1 MLVKFSLKNLF
12 CSKKF
17 DPEKFVFVAMP
28 KTGRITYQ
36 SVRFFFPASA
46 EHVKIMQFVSAMNTA
61 LARNCFVSNCQSN
74 IVFFREN
81 IMKHTNR
88 SSVLLLTLLLT
99 SSLAFAGKVAPKG
112 YLVDSS
118 NDPVRSGFGL
128 CWHTG
133 TWTPADAVVEGCD
146 DMLKPAPTPAPV
158 PTSQSDTVDPAP
170 ATAAPAPAEAA
181 TGEPAPMAETPA
193 PVPAPAAAAAPTAEK
208 VTFEADAFFDFD
220 KFALKPAGKA
230 KLADLVS
237 KLKGTDIEVVVATGH
252 TDSVGTEAYNLKL
265 SMRRANAV
273 KAFLV
278 SKGIPADRIFTEG
291 KGESKPVASNKTSEG
306 RAKNRRVEVEVV
318 GNRNK

>member
-1 MLVKFSLKNLF
+1 MIKY
-12 CSKKF
+12 
-17 DPEKFVFVAMP
+17 
-28 KTGRITYQ
+28 I
-36 SVRFFFPASA
+36 
-46 EHVKIMQFVSAMNTA
+46 
-61 LARNCFVSNCQSN
+61 
-74 IVFFREN
+74 
-81 IMKHTNR
+81 NR
-88 SSVLLLTLLLT
+88 RTLLLLTLALT
-99 SSLAFAGKVAPKG
+99 SSVALAGKVAPKG
-112 YLVDSS
+112 YLVDSA

-146 DMLKPAPTPAPV
+146 DMLKPAPVAAPAPQ
-158 PTSQSDTVDPAP
+158 TE
-170 ATAAPAPAEAA
+170 TAAPAPQPAPVTTPPAEAA
-181 TGEPAPMAETPA
+181 PAADAVAPAPA
-193 PVPAPAAAAAPTAEK
+193 PAPAAAAAAPTSEK

-220 KFALKPAGKA
+220 KSALKPAGKA
-230 KLADLVS
+230 KLEDLVS

-252 TDSVGTEAYNLKL
+252 TDSIGTDAYNLKL